1 MTHLDDEMERFRL
14 ARGGPFYELQQR
26 LGLLR
31 ENALRAGPRALL
43 YVGIAWGVPLLLA
56 GLAGNAAGGEK
67 PYLLDLG
74 VWARFV
80 IAVGLFILMERQIEQ
95 TLRAKLRPFVRA
107 PILAPQSFEPA
118 AAAVVHALEQRD
130 SRLAETICLSI
141 AIVASAASLLRLL
154 DVQTASWAVRISPD
168 GASLTLAGWWTVLIS
183 APMFWFL
190 LLRSLWRHFVWGG
203 LLRALAALD
212 LRLVVT
218 HPDGKGGLAFIG
230 EYPGAYTTFVF
241 AVSCCVAA
249 AVAQEFLTGSLA
261 VTTYGVVMGIWLA
274 MVLGLFA
281 FPLMV
286 FRKRLVA
293 LKKRTLEVC
302 DEQALRHHRAT
313 EREVL
318 GTNMSA
324 PEQAETAASSEIADP
339 AKIYAAAQSM
349 SLLLM
354 GRSTYIAIGAAA
366 LVPLVAAGA
375 TQLPFKE
382 ILTLAKRLMFL

>member
-1 MTHLDDEMERFRL
+1 
-14 ARGGPFYELQQR
+14 
-26 LGLLR
+26 
-31 ENALRAGPRALL
+31 
-43 YVGIAWGVPLLLA
+43 
-56 GLAGNAAGGEK
+56 
-67 PYLLDLG
+67 
-74 VWARFV
+74 
-80 IAVGLFILMERQIEQ
+80 
-95 TLRAKLRPFVRA
+95 
-107 PILAPQSFEPA
+107 
-118 AAAVVHALEQRD
+118 
-130 SRLAETICLSI
+130 
-141 AIVASAASLLRLL
+141 
-154 DVQTASWAVRISPD
+154 
-168 GASLTLAGWWTVLIS
+168 
-183 APMFWFL
+183 
-190 LLRSLWRHFVWGG
+190 
-203 LLRALAALD
+203 
-212 LRLVVT
+212 
-218 HPDGKGGLAFIG
+218 
-230 EYPGAYTTFVF
+230 
-241 AVSCCVAA
+241 
-249 AVAQEFLTGSLA
+249 